1 MAFHRILVPTDFSE
15 AAKNA
20 LLLAKDMARQGDA
33 TLTLMHVGDLPY
45 IPTSGLTA
53 DHSQQ
58 SRFLVDLAEEM
69 SAHQHK
75 QLEELAGENLSDTDK
90 VRLLVRRGYAPEEIL
105 DQIKE
110 GKHDLVV
117 LGTHGRTGVK
127 RVLLGSVAERV
138 LRTADVPV
146 LVTH

>member
-90 VRLLVRRGYAPEEIL
+90 VRLLVRRPRRSWTKSKRASTTWWCWAP
-105 DQIKE
+105 
-110 GKHDLVV
+110 
-117 LGTHGRTGVK
+117 TAAP
-127 RVLLGSVAERV
+127 GSSASCWVQSPNGSCAP
-138 LRTADVPV
+138 LTCPCS
-146 LVTH
+146 